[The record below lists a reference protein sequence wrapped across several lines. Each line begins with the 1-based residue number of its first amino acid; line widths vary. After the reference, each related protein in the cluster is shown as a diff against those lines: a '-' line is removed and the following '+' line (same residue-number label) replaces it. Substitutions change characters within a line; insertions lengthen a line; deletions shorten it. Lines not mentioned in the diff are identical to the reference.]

1 MSSKKTFML
10 AVGAVIR
17 DGDGRILLVKHKAE
31 RGGFWQ
37 DKWICPGGKLEPGE
51 TLAEGALREV
61 REETHLDI
69 KLWRQLPAF
78 EGIFREGDKL
88 LLHVVYIDFLADLI
102 GGELKPDDDVG
113 EAEWW
118 DKATLSRRWS
128 ELHNDTQ
135 KLLTLAGYGD
145 ALPSEMLD

>member
-1 MSSKKTFML
+1 MAENKLKSMV

-17 DGDGRILLVKHKAE
+17 DGEGRVLLVKHKAE

-37 DKWICPGGKLEPGE
+37 GKWICPGGQLEPGE

-61 REETHLDI
+61 REETHLEVKI
-69 KLWRQLPAF
+69 TQSLPAF
-78 EGIFREGDKL
+78 DTIFRDGDSP

-102 GGELKPDDDVG
+102 SGDLRPDDDIA

-118 DKATLSRRWS
+118 DTHTLTQRWN
-128 ELHNDTQ
+128 ELHPDTPN
-135 KLLTLAGYGD
+135 A
-145 ALPSEMLD
+145 

>member
-1 MSSKKTFML
+1 MSSKEDIMF

-37 DKWICPGGKLEPGE
+37 GKWICPGGKLEPGE

-69 KLWRQLPAF
+69 KLGRQLPAF
-78 EGIFREGDKL
+78 EGIFRDGAKL

-118 DKATLSRRWS
+118 DKATLRRRWR
-128 ELHNDTQ
+128 ELHADTQ
-135 KLLTLAGYGD
+135 RLLTLAGYG
-145 ALPSEMLD
+145 AEFAGE